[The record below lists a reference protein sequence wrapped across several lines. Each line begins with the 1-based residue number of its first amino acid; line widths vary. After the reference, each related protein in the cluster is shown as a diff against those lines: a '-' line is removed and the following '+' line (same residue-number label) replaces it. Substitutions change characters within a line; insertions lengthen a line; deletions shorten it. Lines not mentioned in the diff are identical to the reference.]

1 MKIRRGDVWWV
12 NFDPSVGSEI
22 QKLRPAV
29 VVSNDRSN
37 SVLNRFQV
45 VPFSTQVARV
55 YPSELL
61 IEFAGKR
68 SKIMA
73 DQITT
78 ASTNRFNNR
87 IGALDSDTIARLD
100 AKLRLQLGL

>member
-12 NFDPSVGSEI
+12 NFDPSIGSEI

-29 VVSNDRSN
+29 VVSNNRSN
-37 SVLNRFQV
+37 SALSRFQV

-68 SKIMA
+68 SKIMV

-78 ASTNRFNNR
+78 ASIDRFNNR
-87 IGALDSDTIARLD
+87 MGELSADTIAELN

>member
-37 SVLNRFQV
+37 SALSRFQV
-45 VPFSTQVARV
+45 IPFSTQVARV

-68 SKIMA
+68 SKIMV

-78 ASTNRFNNR
+78 ASMARFSKR
-87 IGALDSDTIARLD
+87 MGALASDTMAELD
-100 AKLRLQLGL
+100 TKLRLQLGL